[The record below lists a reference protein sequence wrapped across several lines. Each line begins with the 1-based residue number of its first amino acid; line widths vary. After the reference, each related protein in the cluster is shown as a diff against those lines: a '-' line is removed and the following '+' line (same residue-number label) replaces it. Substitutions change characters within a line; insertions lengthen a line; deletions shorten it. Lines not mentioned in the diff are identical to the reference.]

1 MAGEV
6 TPSRWAVEQFGENA
20 AEVMRHVV
28 TGLARGQKA
37 ARLVQVAAENAG
49 AQDKRPY
56 GSMWATRY
64 QLVVSQF
71 DLASLPGY
79 KPHKPKG
86 ASYSLAV
93 VDGRVLIP
101 FRHATTLTE
110 PISRAKLS
118 TKIPHQV
125 SRDNG
130 VDPAP
135 TLFDTPEIAGAEV
148 GPTVAEAAAA
158 ANAEKLAVIYVA
170 YVANAD
176 SDEILAAWWGTP
188 HSLEDDGTMLW
199 EPERLD
205 MGIATAQ
212 DSGSSRRDLHDSSA
226 AVPTQGWAGGE
237 VPSLDVAPR
246 VEPVKAPSAE
256 QEPTTP
262 ETEDGNE

>member
-6 TPSRWAVEQFGENA
+6 TPSRWAVEQFGEPA
-20 AEVMRHVV
+20 AEVIRHVV
-28 TGLARGQKA
+28 TGLAQGQKA
-37 ARLVQVAAENAG
+37 ARLVQVAAKDAG
-49 AQDKRPY
+49 AKDKRAY

-64 QLVVSQF
+64 HHVVSQF

-79 KPHKPKG
+79 EPHRPKG

-93 VDGRVLIP
+93 VNGRVLIP
-101 FRHATTLTE
+101 FRHATSLTE

-135 TLFDTPEIAGAEV
+135 TLFDAPEADAS
-148 GPTVAEAAAA
+148 PTVAEAAAA
-158 ANAEKLAVIYVA
+158 ARAEKLTVVYVA

-205 MGIATAQ
+205 MSIATAQ
-212 DSGSSRRDLHDSSA
+212 DSGSSRRDLHDAGA
-226 AVPTQGWAGGE
+226 AIPTQGWAGGE

-246 VEPVKAPSAE
+246 VEPIKLPSAE